1 MADEN
6 IDQEGKSLED
16 VDTLEVQESD
26 FEWLEYHG
34 LHDMDVE
41 LDSMLGE
48 TTMTIGQILKLEK
61 GSVIDLDKPAG
72 ESVEVYVTGRIV
84 GKGEVMV
91 YEKSLAIRIN
101 EVLDSNAAL
110 YYLAKEH
117 L

>member
-1 MADEN
+1 MADDTLNERA
-6 IDQEGKSLED
+6 DD
-16 VDTLEVQESD
+16 FDTLEVQESD

-48 TTMTIGQILKLEK
+48 TTMTIKQILNLEK
-61 GSVIDLDKPAG
+61 GHVIDLKKPAG
-72 ESVEVYVTGRIV
+72 ESVEVYVNGRIV